1 MESKIAVKATFPLV
15 QQDTARMVCNLH
27 LGPGLQHLG
36 SGESSYII
44 AHACCGCQVQSYV
57 CPRVRTLHVPQLL

>member
-1 MESKIAVKATFPLV
+1 METKFAVKATFPLV
-15 QQDTARMVCNLH
+15 QQDTARMVCNKH
-27 LGPGLQHLG
+27 LQHLG

-44 AHACCGCQVQSYV
+44 ARACCGCQVQSYV

>member
-1 MESKIAVKATFPLV
+1 METKIAVKATFPLV
-15 QQDTARMVCNLH
+15 QQDTARMVCNKH
-27 LGPGLQHLG
+27 PGLQHL